1 MKLIID
7 CELRG
12 KTVLALNYGQV
23 DYKAI
28 VKDIALSKNSIVLSL
43 SPPALRPPFALFPQ
57 PLSPQI

>member
-23 DYKAI
+23 DYRAI
-28 VKDIALSKNSIVLSL
+28 VKDAAVSRSWIVLSL
-43 SPPALRPPFALFPQ
+43 PPPSLPLALFPQ
-57 PLSPQI
+57 LPSPRV